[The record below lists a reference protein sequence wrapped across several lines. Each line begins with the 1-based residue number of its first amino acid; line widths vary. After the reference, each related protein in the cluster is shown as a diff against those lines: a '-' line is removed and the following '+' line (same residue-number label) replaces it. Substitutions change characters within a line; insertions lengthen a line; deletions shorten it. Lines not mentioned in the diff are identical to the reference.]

1 MYIIAKYS
9 LSVSVDHRC
18 WWFSSYLLVQK
29 ENYWSLSFRGLLL
42 VLTPLTRSLNFLDV
56 IADTITGNT
65 MKGHYQTSQSV
76 FFRPS
81 FLNYNLMSINVCS
94 NIFNFISFKLHKIV
108 DAKIANWNMDFK
120 LGILPVI
127 LDFAA
132 KTCGRFFSKI
142 ITILACNSWIFVSSF
157 FVVYSRQS
165 SHRRKIDVDP
175 PRESLFDILKFWY
188 FLRIFFFIFVK
199 KMIRKLPRLD
209 SKNNYKWIKIFL
221 SKNI

>member
-1 MYIIAKYS
+1 MHIVHNCYIFFISKY
-9 LSVSVDHRC
+9 

-120 LGILPVI
+120 LGILPVSSW
-127 LDFAA
+127 F
-132 KTCGRFFSKI
+132 CG
-142 ITILACNSWIFVSSF
+142 
-157 FVVYSRQS
+157 
-165 SHRRKIDVDP
+165 VDMW
-175 PRESLFDILKFWY
+175 KV
-188 FLRIFFFIFVK
+188 FLQNNFNFGLQFLNFRFFIFCCLFK
-199 KMIRKLPRLD
+199 AIQP
-209 SKNNYKWIKIFL
+209 
-221 SKNI
+221 